1 MKASEAA
8 ALRASLA
15 AAALAE
21 IPKLLT
27 LQDRSPASP
36 TYGCFDRAYWHY
48 RKNDFP
54 SGMSQEYV
62 LPLALAWALP
72 MPCNPYHRQPAI
84 RAWVEA
90 GIRFAARSGH
100 ANGSCDDYYPFEQA
114 AGATAFS
121 LLACLDAAALIG
133 LDKDSEINDFLGRR
147 ARWLADH
154 AESGRLSNHEALI
167 VACLVRMAEREGA
180 QWEER
185 LERRTERLL
194 SWQHAEGWF
203 DEYGGADP
211 GYLSL
216 TIGLLADADRR
227 RPDLGLR
234 EPCRRAIHF
243 LAALAHPDG
252 TIGGEYTSRATRNF
266 FPHGLEIAGSWCAEA
281 LALSS
286 HLLHPLAE
294 GRAPCFGDDYIVGHH
309 LWSWMLAWQEW
320 HESRLEPIAPPA
332 GRQRFAGARLLVDAR
347 AGATLYCGWSRG
359 AAFRLYDAD
368 RLLTSDTGPTLATA
382 DGQVAVTHLEGPV
395 EVAIGENHLEVAGVM
410 AWAKSARLTPAKS
423 VILRLLMLSF
433 GRLWPD
439 LVRRLLQRI
448 LVTGRRDAP
457 FRFRRRIAWRDGG
470 WDVVDEI
477 QPQASWRRVRKI
489 WIGSYQT
496 SVTTVMARVWQ
507 ADQLEPWLDLT
518 DRLPALGASDP
529 LLVERRFEG
538 TAP

>member
-1 MKASEAA
+1 MTASDAA
-8 ALRASLA
+8 TLRASLA

-48 RKNDFP
+48 RKSDFP

-62 LPLALAWALP
+62 LPLALAWALD
-72 MPCNPYHRQPAI
+72 MPDNPYRGQPAI
-84 RAWVEA
+84 RDWIEA
-90 GIRFAARSGH
+90 GIRFAARTSH
-100 ANGSCDDYYPFEQA
+100 ANGACDDYYPFEQA

-133 LDKDSEINDFLGRR
+133 LNNGLEINDFFHTR
-147 ARWLADH
+147 AHWLANH
-154 AESGRLSNHEALI
+154 EESGRLSNHEALI
-167 VACLVRMAEREGA
+167 VACLARMAERESGR
-180 QWEER
+180 WEAA
-185 LERRTERLL
+185 LSRRTERLL
-194 SWQHAEGWF
+194 SWQHEEGWF

-216 TIGLLADADRR
+216 TIGLLADTDRR

-234 EPCRRAIHF
+234 EPCRRAIRF

-266 FPHGLEIAGSWCAEA
+266 FPHGLEIAGSWCPDA

-286 HLLHPLAE
+286 HLLRPLAG
-294 GRAPCFGDDYIVGHH
+294 GRAPCFADDYIIGHH
-309 LWSWMLAWQEW
+309 LWSWMLAWREW
-320 HESRLEPIAPPA
+320 HESRPA
-332 GRQRFAGARLLVDAR
+332 RLPMPEGRQLFDGARLLVDAR
-347 AGATLYCGWSRG
+347 AGMTLYCGWSRG
-359 AAFRLYDAD
+359 AAFRLYDGD
-368 RLLTSDTGPTLATA
+368 RLLVSDTGPTLVTRR
-382 DGQVAVTHLEGPV
+382 GRVAVTHLEGPTDLSIGDDQV
-395 EVAIGENHLEVAGVM
+395 EAAGVM
-410 AWAKSARLTPAKS
+410 AWAKSARLTPGKS
-423 VILRLLMLSF
+423 AILRLLMLTL

-439 LVRRLLQRI
+439 LVRRFLQTV

-457 FRFRRRIAWRDGG
+457 FRFRRRIGWRDGG

-477 QPQASWRRVRKI
+477 SPSAGWGQIRTA
-489 WIGSYQT
+489 WIGGYQT

-507 ADQLEPWLDLT
+507 SDQLTLWLDLG
-518 DRLPALGASDP
+518 DRLAGLDEGQP
-529 LLVERRFEG
+529 LVVERRFE
-538 TAP
+538 ASAR